1 MHRDAVF
8 AFPKGVESLGSSP
21 VCEIQ
26 GFYVEKRLLS
36 VQGHPEFTGEIIR
49 EIIEVRHSTG
59 VFDEE
64 AYRTHIKKVDLPHD
78 GIAIGKAI
86 IRFLRE

>member
-1 MHRDAVF
+1 MHRDAVLE
-8 AFPKGVESLGSSP
+8 FPKGLESLGHSP
-21 VCEIQ
+21 VCQTQ
-26 GFYVEKRLLS
+26 GFYESKRLLS
-36 VQGHPEFTGEIIR
+36 VQGHPEFTGEITR

-78 GIAIGKAI
+78 GIATGKAI
-86 IRFLRE
+86 IRFLCD